1 MESVPLLQ
9 VTKMSKSFADQ
20 LVLKE
25 VNLQLERG
33 DIYALVGGN
42 GAGKSTLM
50 KILTGLYSYDAGKMY
65 VKGEIKKFSNT
76 AEAHQHGIYLIP
88 QEPLIFPHMTIEE
101 NICIGMKAKKKELR
115 NKIKKL
121 LEDLGWNIQLRELG
135 VSLSIAQQQLVEIL
149 RGLIREAE
157 ILILDEPTST
167 LTTHEIKSLFV
178 LMKSLREKGIGMIY
192 ITHRFPEI
200 FEIANKVAIL
210 RDGMIVSQGDVSRYT
225 YDMLM
230 EGLLP
235 KGYKFE
241 EKKEI
246 IQEETEHSEKLLDV
260 TNASSY
266 AFQNVSFTVHAGE
279 VVGIAGI
286 VGSGRTELAE
296 SLCGLKPLKSGSVLL
311 DGKSITKYS
320 VHKRIKEGM
329 VYVPEDR
336 AGNGIFSIASV
347 KENITSASLNSM
359 SSFFLNSKKESALS
373 ELYIKQFRIVVP
385 HMNEE
390 LTSLSGG
397 NQQKVVLAKYL
408 ACNPKVIILDEPTR
422 GIDAKARLEVY
433 ETIQSLKRKG
443 LALILIS
450 SDMEEIAQL
459 ANRVYVMRNGG
470 FVSHLEKK
478 EICIDEVTRLAYGG
492 KGGVTE

>member
-1 MESVPLLQ
+1 MENAPLLQ
-9 VTKMSKSFADQ
+9 VKKMNKAFLNQ

-25 VNLQLERG
+25 VNIQVERG

-50 KILTGLYSYDAGKMY
+50 KILTGLYSYDDGEMY
-65 VKGEIKKFSNT
+65 VQGTKQQFSNPS
-76 AEAHQHGIYLIP
+76 EAHRKGIYLIP

-101 NICIGMKAKKKELR
+101 NICIGLKEKKK
-115 NKIKKL
+115 KKKL
-121 LEDLGWNIQLRELG
+121 RVQIQQLISSLGWGIDLNELG
-135 VSLSIAQQQLVEIL
+135 GSLSIAQQQLVEIV

-178 LMKSLREKGIGMIY
+178 LMKSLQEKGIGMIY

-210 RDGMIVSQGDVSRYT
+210 RDGMIVSQGDVCDYT

-235 KGYKFE
+235 KGYKQKEKIEVVQETTRMKKILEVIDINGHAFE
-241 EKKEI
+241 NI
-246 IQEETEHSEKLLDV
+246 
-260 TNASSY
+260 
-266 AFQNVSFTVHAGE
+266 SFTVHAGE
-279 VVGIAGI
+279 IVGVAGI
-286 VGSGRTELAE
+286 IGSGRTELAE
-296 SLCGLKPLKSGSVLL
+296 AIFGLKTIKSGSILL
-311 DGKSITKYS
+311 DGKSIDTCS
-320 VHKRIKEGM
+320 LHKRLDEGL

-336 AGNGIFSIASV
+336 ARNGIFSIASV
-347 KENITSASLNSM
+347 KENIAAASLQQNNR
-359 SSFFLNSKKESALS
+359 FFINQEKESALVNS
-373 ELYIKQFRIVVP
+373 FIEQFRIVVQN
-385 HMNEE
+385 MNKE
-390 LTSLSGG
+390 LASLSGG

-433 ETIQSLKRKG
+433 ETIEKMKREG
-443 LALILIS
+443 LAIILIS
-450 SDMEEIAQL
+450 SDVEEIVQL
-459 ANRVYVMRNGG
+459 ANRVYVMRNGK
-470 FVSHLEKK
+470 FISHLEKGQMSV
-478 EICIDEVTRLAYGG
+478 DEVTRLAYGG
-492 KGGVTE
+492 VAE

>member
-1 MESVPLLQ
+1 
-9 VTKMSKSFADQ
+9 MSKSFADQ

-33 DIYALVGGN
+33 DVYALVGGN

-50 KILTGLYSYDAGKMY
+50 KILTGLHSYDSGKMF
-65 VKGEIKKFSNT
+65 VKGEIQKFSNT
-76 AEAHQHGIYLIP
+76 AEAHQHGMYLIP

-115 NKIKKL
+115 NKINKL
-121 LEDLGWNIQLRELG
+121 LEELGWNIQLHDLG
-135 VSLSIAQQQLVEIL
+135 LSLSIAQQQLVEIL

-178 LMKSLREKGIGMIY
+178 LIKSLREKGIGMIY

-210 RDGMIVSQGDVSRYT
+210 RDGTIVSQGNVSSYT
-225 YDMLM
+225 YDLLM
-230 EGLLP
+230 DGLLP
-235 KGYKFE
+235 KGSRLE
-241 EKKEI
+241 ERKEI
-246 IQEETEHSEKLLDV
+246 VHEEIEPSEIILDV

-266 AFQNVSFTVHAGE
+266 AFQNVSLTVHAGE

-286 VGSGRTELAE
+286 VGLGRTELAE
-296 SLCGLKPLKSGSVLL
+296 SIFGLMPLKSGAVLL
-311 DGKSITKYS
+311 EGTAITKYS

-336 AGNGIFSIASV
+336 AGNGIFANASV
-347 KENITSASLNSM
+347 KDNITSASLNSM
-359 SSFFLNSKKESALS
+359 SSFFLNNKKESALS
-373 ELYIKQFRIVVP
+373 ELYIKQFQIVVS

-433 ETIQSLKRKG
+433 ETILSLKRRG
-443 LALILIS
+443 LAIILIS
-450 SDMEEIAQL
+450 SDVEEIVQL
-459 ANRVYVMRNGG
+459 ANRVYVMRNGE

-478 EICIDEVTRLAYGG
+478 EISIDEVTRLAYGR

>member
-1 MESVPLLQ
+1 MENVPLLQ
-9 VTKMSKSFADQ
+9 VKKMSKAFLNQ

-25 VNLQLERG
+25 VNLQVDRG

-50 KILTGLYSYDAGKMY
+50 KILTGLYSYDDGVMY
-65 VKGEIKKFSNT
+65 VKGTKQQFSNPS
-76 AEAHQHGIYLIP
+76 EAHRKGIYLIP

-101 NICIGMKAKKKELR
+101 NICIGIKGKRRELKVKVQQLI
-115 NKIKKL
+115 NS
-121 LEDLGWNIQLRELG
+121 LGWDIDLYELG
-135 VSLSIAQQQLVEIL
+135 ASLSIAQQQLVEIV

-178 LMKSLREKGIGMIY
+178 LMKSLQEKGIGMIY

-210 RDGMIVSQGDVSRYT
+210 RDGVIVSQGDVCDYT

-235 KGYKFE
+235 KGYKQE
-241 EKKEI
+241 EKRDIVQVTKGTKKILEVV
-246 IQEETEHSEKLLDV
+246 DV
-260 TNASSY
+260 TSH
-266 AFQNVSFTVHAGE
+266 AFENISFTVHAGE
-279 VVGIAGI
+279 IVGIAGI
-286 VGSGRTELAE
+286 IGSGRTELAE
-296 SLCGLKPLKSGSVLL
+296 AIFGLKTIKSGSILL
-311 DGKSITKYS
+311 EGKSIDTCS
-320 VHKRIKEGM
+320 LHKRLDEGL

-336 AGNGIFSIASV
+336 ARNGIFSIASV
-347 KENITSASLNSM
+347 KDNIAAASLQQNNR
-359 SSFFLNSKKESALS
+359 FFINQEKESALVNS
-373 ELYIKQFRIVVP
+373 FIEQFQIVVQN
-385 HMNEE
+385 MNEE

-408 ACNPKVIILDEPTR
+408 ACNPKIIILDEPTR

-433 ETIQSLKRKG
+433 ETIEKMKREG
-443 LALILIS
+443 LAILLIS
-450 SDMEEIAQL
+450 SDVEEIVQL
-459 ANRVYVMRNGG
+459 VNCVYVMRNGR
-470 FVSHLEKK
+470 FVSHMEK
-478 EICIDEVTRLAYGG
+478 EQLSVNEVTRLAYGG
-492 KGGVTE
+492 VAE

>member
-1 MESVPLLQ
+1 MENVPLLQ
-9 VTKMSKSFADQ
+9 VKKMSKAFLNQ

-25 VNLQLERG
+25 VNIQVERG

-50 KILTGLYSYDAGKMY
+50 KILTGLYSYDDGEIY
-65 VKGEIKKFSNT
+65 VKGTKQQFSNPS
-76 AEAHQHGIYLIP
+76 EAHRKGMYLIP

-101 NICIGMKAKKKELR
+101 NICIGLKE
-115 NKIKKL
+115 KKL
-121 LEDLGWNIQLRELG
+121 RVQIEQLINSLGWDIDLNELG
-135 VSLSIAQQQLVEIL
+135 GSLSIAQQQLVEIV

-178 LMKSLREKGIGMIY
+178 LMKSLQEKGIGMIY

-210 RDGMIVSQGDVSRYT
+210 RDGMIVSQGDVCDYT

-235 KGYKFE
+235 KGYKQKEKIEVVQENTRMKKILEVIDINGHAFE
-241 EKKEI
+241 NI
-246 IQEETEHSEKLLDV
+246 
-260 TNASSY
+260 
-266 AFQNVSFTVHAGE
+266 SFTVHAGE
-279 VVGIAGI
+279 IVGIAGI

-296 SLCGLKPLKSGSVLL
+296 AIFGLKTVKTGSILL
-311 DGKSITKYS
+311 DGKSIDTCS
-320 VHKRIKEGM
+320 LHKRLDEGL

-336 AGNGIFSIASV
+336 ARNGIFSIASV
-347 KENITSASLNSM
+347 KENIAAASLQQNNR
-359 SSFFLNSKKESALS
+359 FFINQEKESALVNS
-373 ELYIKQFRIVVP
+373 FIEQFRIVVQD
-385 HMNEE
+385 MNEE
-390 LTSLSGG
+390 LASLSGG

-433 ETIQSLKRKG
+433 ETIEKMKREG
-443 LALILIS
+443 LAILLIS
-450 SDMEEIAQL
+450 SDVEEIVQL
-459 ANRVYVMRNGG
+459 VNRVYVMRNGR
-470 FVSHLEKK
+470 FVSHMEK
-478 EICIDEVTRLAYGG
+478 EQLSVNEVTRLAYGG
-492 KGGVTE
+492 VAE

>member
-1 MESVPLLQ
+1 MENVPLLQ
-9 VTKMSKSFADQ
+9 VKKMSKAFLNQ

-25 VNLQLERG
+25 VNIQVERG

-50 KILTGLYSYDAGKMY
+50 KILTGLYSYDDGEIY
-65 VKGEIKKFSNT
+65 VKGTKQQFSNPS
-76 AEAHQHGIYLIP
+76 EAHRKGMYLIP

-101 NICIGMKAKKKELR
+101 NICIGLKE
-115 NKIKKL
+115 KKL
-121 LEDLGWNIQLRELG
+121 RVQIEQLINSLGWDIDLNELG
-135 VSLSIAQQQLVEIL
+135 GSLSIAQQQLVEIV

-178 LMKSLREKGIGMIY
+178 LMKSLQEKGIGMIY

-210 RDGMIVSQGDVSRYT
+210 RDGMIVSQGDVCDYT

-235 KGYKFE
+235 KGYKQKEKIEVVQETTRMKKILEVIDINGHAFE
-241 EKKEI
+241 NI
-246 IQEETEHSEKLLDV
+246 
-260 TNASSY
+260 
-266 AFQNVSFTVHAGE
+266 SFTVHAGE
-279 VVGIAGI
+279 IVGIAGI

-296 SLCGLKPLKSGSVLL
+296 AIFGLKTVKTGSILL
-311 DGKSITKYS
+311 DGKSIDTCS
-320 VHKRIKEGM
+320 LHKRLDEGL

-336 AGNGIFSIASV
+336 ARNGIFSIASV
-347 KENITSASLNSM
+347 KENIAAASLQQNNR
-359 SSFFLNSKKESALS
+359 FFINQEKESALVNS
-373 ELYIKQFRIVVP
+373 FIEQFRIVVQD
-385 HMNEE
+385 MNEE
-390 LTSLSGG
+390 LASLSGG

-433 ETIQSLKRKG
+433 ETIEKMKREG
-443 LALILIS
+443 LAILLIS
-450 SDMEEIAQL
+450 SDVEEIVQL
-459 ANRVYVMRNGG
+459 VNRVYVMRNGR
-470 FVSHLEKK
+470 FVSHMEK
-478 EICIDEVTRLAYGG
+478 EQLSVNEVTRLAYGG
-492 KGGVTE
+492 VAE

>member
-9 VTKMSKSFADQ
+9 VKKMSKAFSNQ

-25 VNLQLERG
+25 VNLQVERG

-50 KILTGLYSYDAGKMY
+50 KILTGLYSYDSGEMY
-65 VKGEIKKFSNT
+65 VKGMRKQFVNPK
-76 AEAHQHGIYLIP
+76 EAHRDGIYLIP

-101 NICIGMKAKKKELR
+101 NICIGLKGKKKELKV
-115 NKIKKL
+115 KIQQL
-121 LEDLGWNIQLRELG
+121 MDSLGWDIDLKELG
-135 VSLSIAQQQLVEIL
+135 GSLSIAQQQLVEIV

-178 LMKSLREKGIGMIY
+178 LMKSLQEKGIGMIF

-210 RDGMIVSQGDVSRYT
+210 RDGMIVSQGDVCDYT

-235 KGYKFE
+235 KGYKQE
-241 EKKEI
+241 EKREVVQETKETKKI
-246 IQEETEHSEKLLDV
+246 LEV
-260 TNASSY
+260 TDITSH
-266 AFQNVSFTVHAGE
+266 AFENISFTVHAGE
-279 VVGIAGI
+279 IVGIAGI

-296 SLCGLKPLKSGSVLL
+296 TIFGLKSIKSGSILL
-311 DGKSITKYS
+311 EGKTIDSYS
-320 VHKRIKEGM
+320 LHKRLSEGL

-336 AGNGIFSIASV
+336 VRNGIFSIASV
-347 KENITSASLNSM
+347 KENMTAASLHQKSR
-359 SSFFLNSKKESALS
+359 FFINQEKESALVK
-373 ELYIKQFRIVVP
+373 LYIEQFRIVVRS
-385 HMNEE
+385 MDGV
-390 LTSLSGG
+390 LASLSGG

-408 ACNPKVIILDEPTR
+408 ACNPKMIILDEPTR
-422 GIDAKARLEVY
+422 GIDAKARIEVY
-433 ETIQSLKRKG
+433 ETIEKMKREG
-443 LALILIS
+443 LAILLIS
-450 SDMEEIAQL
+450 SDVEEIVQL
-459 ANRVYVMRNGG
+459 VNRVYVMRNGQ
-470 FVSHLEKK
+470 FVSHLEKQNMTVN
-478 EICIDEVTRLAYGG
+478 EVTRLAYGG
-492 KGGVTE
+492 VTE

>member
-1 MESVPLLQ
+1 MENVPLLQ
-9 VTKMSKSFADQ
+9 VTKMSKSFSNQ

-50 KILTGLYSYDAGKMY
+50 KILTGLYSYDSGNMF
-65 VKGEIKKFSNT
+65 VKGQVQKFSNT
-76 AEAHQHGIYLIP
+76 AEAHQRGIYLIP

-101 NICIGMKAKKKELR
+101 NICIGMKANKKKLR
-115 NKIKKL
+115 NKINKL
-121 LEDLGWNIQLRELG
+121 LEELGWNIQLHDLG
-135 VSLSIAQQQLVEIL
+135 LSLSIAQQQLVEIL
-149 RGLIREAE
+149 KGLIREAE

-178 LMKSLREKGIGMIY
+178 LIKSLREKGIGMIY

-210 RDGMIVSQGDVSRYT
+210 RDGMIVSQGNVSSYT
-225 YDMLM
+225 YDLLM

-235 KGYKFE
+235 KGSRLE

-246 IQEETEHSEKLLDV
+246 VHEEIEPSEIILDV

-266 AFQNVSFTVHAGE
+266 VFQNVSLTVHAGE
-279 VVGIAGI
+279 VIGIAGI

-296 SLCGLKPLKSGSVLL
+296 SIFGLIPLKSGSVLL
-311 DGKSITKYS
+311 EGKSITKYS

-347 KENITSASLNSM
+347 KENITSASLNGM
-359 SSFFLNSKKESALS
+359 SSFFLNNKKESALS
-373 ELYIKQFRIVVP
+373 ELYIRQFRIVVP

-390 LTSLSGG
+390 MTSLSGG

-433 ETIQSLKRKG
+433 ETIRSLKREG
-443 LALILIS
+443 LAIILIS
-450 SDMEEIAQL
+450 SDVEEIVQL
-459 ANRVYVMRNGG
+459 ANRVYVMRNGE
-470 FVSHLEKK
+470 FVAHLEKK
-478 EICIDEVTRLAYGG
+478 EICINEVTRLAYGG

>member
-1 MESVPLLQ
+1 MENMPLLQ
-9 VTKMSKSFADQ
+9 VKKMSKSFSDQ

-25 VNLQLERG
+25 VTLEVERG
-33 DIYALVGGN
+33 DVYALVGGN

-50 KILTGLYSYDAGKMY
+50 KILTGLYAYDAGDMY
-65 VKGEIKKFSNT
+65 VKGNIQRFSNP
-76 AEAHQHGIYLIP
+76 AEAHHNGIYLIP

-101 NICIGMKAKKKELR
+101 NICIGVKGKKKELR
-115 NKIKKL
+115 KKIHKL
-121 LEDLGWNIQLRELG
+121 IEDLGWNITLQELG
-135 VSLSIAQQQLVEIL
+135 GALSIAQQQLVEIV

-178 LMKSLREKGIGMIY
+178 LMKSLKEKGIGMIY

-210 RDGMIVSQGDVSRYT
+210 RDGMIVSQGRVSDYT

-235 KGYKFE
+235 KGYKHE
-241 EKKEI
+241 EKREV
-246 IQEETEHSEKLLDV
+246 IQFTIQTSQKILEV
-260 TNASSY
+260 TNLSSY
-266 AFQNVSFTVHAGE
+266 AFQNISLTVHAGE
-279 VVGIAGI
+279 IVGIAGI

-296 SLCGLKPLKSGSVLL
+296 GLYGLQPVKSGSILL
-311 DGKSITKYS
+311 EGKSITKHS
-320 VHKRIKEGM
+320 AHRRLDEGM

-347 KENITSASLNSM
+347 KENITSASLHRFST
-359 SSFFLNSKKESALS
+359 FFLHHKKESALTES
-373 ELYIKQFRIVVP
+373 YIKKFRIIVP
-385 HMNEE
+385 HIDEE
-390 LTSLSGG
+390 MTSLSGG

-408 ACNPKVIILDEPTR
+408 ACEPKIIILDEPTR

-433 ETIQSLKRKG
+433 EAIQSLRHSG
-443 LALILIS
+443 LAIVLIS
-450 SDMEEIAQL
+450 SDIEEIVQL
-459 ANRVYVMRNGG
+459 ANRVYVMRNGE
-470 FVSHLEKK
+470 FVSHLGK
-478 EICIDEVTRLAYGG
+478 EEVCIDEVTRLAYGG
-492 KGGVTE
+492 REGVTE

>member
-1 MESVPLLQ
+1 MENAPLLQ
-9 VTKMSKSFADQ
+9 VKKMSKAFLNQ

-25 VNLQLERG
+25 VNIQVERG

-50 KILTGLYSYDAGKMY
+50 KILTGLYSYDDGEIY
-65 VKGEIKKFSNT
+65 VKGTKQQFSNPS
-76 AEAHQHGIYLIP
+76 EAHRKGIYLIP

-101 NICIGMKAKKKELR
+101 NICIGLTEKKKKLR
-115 NKIKKL
+115 VQIEQLINS
-121 LEDLGWNIQLRELG
+121 LGWDIDLNELG
-135 VSLSIAQQQLVEIL
+135 GSLSIAQQQLVEIV

-178 LMKSLREKGIGMIY
+178 LMKSLQEKGIGMIY

-210 RDGMIVSQGDVSRYT
+210 RDGMIVSQGDVCDYT

-235 KGYKFE
+235 KGYKQKEKIEVVQETTRMKKILEVIDINDHAFE
-241 EKKEI
+241 NI
-246 IQEETEHSEKLLDV
+246 
-260 TNASSY
+260 
-266 AFQNVSFTVHAGE
+266 SFTVHAGE
-279 VVGIAGI
+279 IVGIAGI

-296 SLCGLKPLKSGSVLL
+296 AIFGLKTVKTGSILL
-311 DGKSITKYS
+311 DGKSIDTCS
-320 VHKRIKEGM
+320 LHKRLDEGL

-336 AGNGIFSIASV
+336 ARNGIFSIASV
-347 KENITSASLNSM
+347 KENIVAASLQQNNR
-359 SSFFLNSKKESALS
+359 FFINQEKESALVNS
-373 ELYIKQFRIVVP
+373 FIEQFRIVVQD
-385 HMNEE
+385 MNEE
-390 LTSLSGG
+390 LASLSGG

-433 ETIQSLKRKG
+433 ETIEKMKREG
-443 LALILIS
+443 LAILLIS
-450 SDMEEIAQL
+450 SDVEEIVQL
-459 ANRVYVMRNGG
+459 VNRVYVMRNGR
-470 FVSHLEKK
+470 FVSHMEK
-478 EICIDEVTRLAYGG
+478 EQLSVNEVTRLAYGG
-492 KGGVTE
+492 VAE

>member
-9 VTKMSKSFADQ
+9 VKKMSKAFSNQ

-25 VNLQLERG
+25 VNLQVERG

-50 KILTGLYSYDAGKMY
+50 KILTGLYSYDSGEMY
-65 VKGEIKKFSNT
+65 VKGMRKQFVNPK
-76 AEAHQHGIYLIP
+76 EAHRDGIYLIP

-101 NICIGMKAKKKELR
+101 NICIGLKGKEKELKV
-115 NKIKKL
+115 KIQQL
-121 LEDLGWNIQLRELG
+121 MDSLRWDIDLKELG
-135 VSLSIAQQQLVEIL
+135 GSLSIAQQQLVEIV

-178 LMKSLREKGIGMIY
+178 LMKSLQEKGIGMIY

-210 RDGMIVSQGDVSRYT
+210 RDGMIVSQGDICDYT

-235 KGYKFE
+235 KGYKQE
-241 EKKEI
+241 EKREVVQETKETKKI
-246 IQEETEHSEKLLDV
+246 LEV
-260 TNASSY
+260 TDITSH
-266 AFQNVSFTVHAGE
+266 AFENISFTVHAGE
-279 VVGIAGI
+279 IVGIAGI

-296 SLCGLKPLKSGSVLL
+296 TIFGLKSIKSGSILL
-311 DGKSITKYS
+311 EGKSIDS
-320 VHKRIKEGM
+320 CSLHKRLSEGL

-336 AGNGIFSIASV
+336 ARNGIFSIASV
-347 KENITSASLNSM
+347 KENMTAASLHQNSR
-359 SSFFLNSKKESALS
+359 FFINHEKESALVRS
-373 ELYIKQFRIVVP
+373 YVEQFRIVVRS
-385 HMNEE
+385 MDEV
-390 LTSLSGG
+390 LASLSGG

-408 ACNPKVIILDEPTR
+408 ACNPKMIILDEPTR
-422 GIDAKARLEVY
+422 GIDAKARIEVY
-433 ETIQSLKRKG
+433 ETIEKMKMQG
-443 LALILIS
+443 LAILLIS
-450 SDMEEIAQL
+450 SDVEEIVQL
-459 ANRVYVMRNGG
+459 VNRVYVMRNGH
-470 FVSHLEKK
+470 FVSHLEKQNMTVN
-478 EICIDEVTRLAYGG
+478 EVTRLAYGG
-492 KGGVTE
+492 VT